1 MLLAI
6 DDYVYVNRKGLYEG
20 LYGRIV
26 NKFKE
31 GEETFYTI
39 NFPWDFVED
48 KDFEESQLV
57 KLDSPY
63 FPKRSI
69 VTGLKGAKKYNFTT
83 DKAIMEVMNNEND
96 GRMLVKILEHS
107 VSFSYVGTEHWVDS
121 MWFRHVQPTS
131 NFVR

>member
-6 DDYVYVNRKGLYEG
+6 DDYVYVNRKG

-31 GEETFYTI
+31 GEETFYTVE
-39 NFPWDFVED
+39 FPWDFIED

-69 VTGLKGAKKYNFTT
+69 VTGLKGVKKYNFTT
-83 DKAIMEVMNNEND
+83 DKAIMEVMNNGND

-107 VSFSYVGTEHWVDS
+107 GNFSYVGTEHWVDS
-121 MWFRHVQPTS
+121 MWFRHFQPTS

>member
-6 DDYVYVNRKGLYEG
+6 DDYVYVPSLRV
-20 LYGRIV
+20 YGRIEDIG
-26 NKFKE
+26 E
-31 GEETFYTI
+31 GEETFYTVE
-39 NFPWDFVED
+39 FPWDFIED

-69 VTGLKGAKKYNFTT
+69 VTGLKGVKKYNFTT
-83 DKAIMEVMNNEND
+83 DKAIMEVMNNGND

-107 VSFSYVGTEHWVDS
+107 GRPRHVGTEHWVDS
-121 MWFRHVQPTS
+121 MWFRHVQTPS
-131 NFVR
+131 NFIR

>member
-6 DDYVYVNRKGLYEG
+6 DDYVYVNRKG

-39 NFPWDFVED
+39 TFPWDFA
-48 KDFEESQLV
+48 KYADFEESQLV
-57 KLDSPY
+57 KLESLY

-69 VTGLKGAKKYNFTT
+69 VTGIKGAKKYNFTT
-83 DKAIMEVMNNEND
+83 DKAIMEVIDNENG
-96 GRMLVKILEHS
+96 GRILVKILQHEINHIR
-107 VSFSYVGTEHWVDS
+107 VGEMHWVDS
-121 MWFRHVQPTS
+121 KWFECIKFPS

>member
-6 DDYVYVNRKGLYEG
+6 DDYVYVNRKG

-39 NFPWDFVED
+39 TFLWSFVED

-69 VTGLKGAKKYNFTT
+69 VTGLKGVKKYNFTT
-83 DKAIMEVMNNEND
+83 DKAIMEVMNNGND

-107 VSFSYVGTEHWVDS
+107 GNFSYVGTEHWVDS

>member
-1 MLLAI
+1 MLLDI
-6 DDYVYVNRKGLYEG
+6 DDYVYVPSLRV
-20 LYGRIV
+20 YGRIEDIG
-26 NKFKE
+26 E
-31 GEETFYTI
+31 GEETFYTVE
-39 NFPWDFVED
+39 FPWEFIQD

-69 VTGLKGAKKYNFTT
+69 VTGLKGVKKYNFTT
-83 DKAIMEVMNNEND
+83 DKAIMEVMNNGND

-107 VSFSYVGTEHWVDS
+107 GSFRYVGTEHWVDS

-131 NFVR
+131 NFIR

>member
-6 DDYVYVNRKGLYEG
+6 DDCVYVNRKG

-31 GEETFYTI
+31 GEETFYTVE
-39 NFPWDFVED
+39 FPWDFIED

-69 VTGLKGAKKYNFTT
+69 VTGLKGIKRYNFTT
-83 DKAIMEVMNNEND
+83 DKAIMEVMNNGND

-107 VSFSYVGTEHWVDS
+107 VSFSYVGTDHWVDS

>member
-6 DDYVYVNRKGLYEG
+6 DDYVYVNRKG

-31 GEETFYTI
+31 GEETFYTVT
-39 NFPWDFVED
+39 FLWDFVED
-48 KDFEESQLV
+48 ADFEESQLV
-57 KLDSPY
+57 KLERPY
-63 FPKRSI
+63 FPKGTI

-83 DKAIMEVMNNEND
+83 DKAIMEVMDNGND

-107 VSFSYVGTEHWVDS
+107 GSFRYVGTEHWVDS
-121 MWFRHVQPTS
+121 MWFECIKFPS
-131 NFVR
+131 NFIR

>member
-1 MLLAI
+1 MLLDI
-6 DDYVYVNRKGLYEG
+6 DDYVYVPSLRV
-20 LYGRIV
+20 YGRIEDIG
-26 NKFKE
+26 E
-31 GEETFYTI
+31 GEETFYTVE
-39 NFPWDFVED
+39 FPWEFIQD

-69 VTGLKGAKKYNFTT
+69 VTGLKGVKKYNFTT
-83 DKAIMEVMNNEND
+83 DKAIMEVMNNGND

-107 VSFSYVGTEHWVDS
+107 GSFRYVGTEHWVDS
-121 MWFRHVQPTS
+121 MWFLHVQPTS

>member
-6 DDYVYVNRKGLYEG
+6 DDYVYVNRKG

-39 NFPWDFVED
+39 TFPWDFVED
-48 KDFEESQLV
+48 ADFEESQLV

-69 VTGLKGAKKYNFTT
+69 VTGLKGVKKYNFTT
-83 DKAIMEVMNNEND
+83 DKAIMEVMNNGND

-107 VSFSYVGTEHWVDS
+107 GSFRYVGTEHWVDS
-121 MWFRHVQPTS
+121 MWFRHVQTPS
-131 NFVR
+131 NFIR

>member
-6 DDYVYVNRKGLYEG
+6 DDYVYVNRKG

-31 GEETFYTI
+31 GEETFYTVE
-39 NFPWDFVED
+39 FPWEFIED

-69 VTGLKGAKKYNFTT
+69 VTGLKGVKKYNFTT
-83 DKAIMEVMNNEND
+83 DKAIMEVMNNGND

-107 VSFSYVGTEHWVDS
+107 GRPRHVGIEHWVDS

-131 NFVR
+131 NFIR

>member
-1 MLLAI
+1 MLLDI
-6 DDYVYVNRKGLYEG
+6 DDYVYVPSLRV
-20 LYGRIV
+20 YGRIEDIG
-26 NKFKE
+26 E
-31 GEETFYTI
+31 GEETFYTVE
-39 NFPWDFVED
+39 FPWEFIQDT
-48 KDFEESQLV
+48 DFEESQLV

-69 VTGLKGAKKYNFTT
+69 VTGLKGVKKYNFTT
-83 DKAIMEVMNNEND
+83 DKAIMEVMNNGND

-107 VSFSYVGTEHWVDS
+107 GSFNYVGTVHWVNS

>member
-6 DDYVYVNRKGLYEG
+6 DDYVYVNRKGLY
-20 LYGRIV
+20 GRIV
-26 NKFKE
+26 NKFEE
-31 GEETFYTI
+31 GEETFYTVE
-39 NFPWDFVED
+39 FPWDFIED

-69 VTGLKGAKKYNFTT
+69 VTGLKGVKKYNFTT
-83 DKAIMEVMNNEND
+83 DKAIMEVMNNGND

-121 MWFRHVQPTS
+121 MWFRHVQTPS
-131 NFVR
+131 NFIR

>member
-6 DDYVYVNRKGLYEG
+6 DDYVYVNRKG

-39 NFPWDFVED
+39 TFPWDFIGD

-69 VTGLKGAKKYNFTT
+69 VTGLKGVKRYNYTT
-83 DKAIMEVMNNEND
+83 DKAIMEVMYNGND

-107 VSFSYVGTEHWVDS
+107 VSFIHVGTEHWVDS
-121 MWFRHVQPTS
+121 MWFRHVQPTP
-131 NFVR
+131 NFFR